1 MSMEIKPGRMVYLGY
16 GKYWRSDEIVGLNPI
31 EEGRGPGRRTEVY
44 VASRELPMIASR
56 SERTILQDVVTAPE
70 EIFRM
75 EEARAVVSDLVDA
88 FRDLPPLMRRVL
100 ANEGHFDVER
110 WEERLKAFL
119 SPPGEEDGRPSS
131 QTDIFA

>member
-44 VASRELPMIASR
+44 ASARQQPMIASR
-56 SERTILQDVVTAPE
+56 SERAILQDMVTAPE

-75 EEARAVVSDLVDA
+75 EEARSVISDLIDA
-88 FRDLPPLMRRVL
+88 YAELSPLLRRVL

-110 WEERLKAFL
+110 WEERLKFL
-119 SPPGEEDGRPSS
+119 LNPPEEDEGQKQPEL
-131 QTDIFA
+131 FA

>member
-16 GKYWRSDEIVGLNPI
+16 GKYWRSDEIVGLHPI

-44 VASRELPMIASR
+44 AAGRPQVLVASR
-56 SERTILQDVVTAPE
+56 SERAILQDMVTAPE

-75 EEARAVVSDLVDA
+75 EEARSVIGDLLDA
-88 FRDLPPLMRRVL
+88 FVDLSPLLRRVL

-110 WEERLKAFL
+110 WEERLKAL
-119 SPPGEEDGRPSS
+119 LTPPGEDEGPKA
-131 QTDIFA
+131 QPELFA